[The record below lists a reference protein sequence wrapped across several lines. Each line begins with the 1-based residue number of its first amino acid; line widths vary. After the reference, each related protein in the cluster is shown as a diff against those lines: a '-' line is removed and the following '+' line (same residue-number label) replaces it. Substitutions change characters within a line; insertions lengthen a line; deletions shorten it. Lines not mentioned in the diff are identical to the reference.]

1 VPQAGFTCETVA
13 GINSGEKKKRER
25 RNMRRIAVITSGG
38 DAPGMNA
45 AINAVFRAG
54 RDNGM
59 EIYGIRRGYQGLM
72 EDDIFPMTLS
82 DVTDILQL
90 GGTFLG
96 TARCEEFKEEEAQAR
111 SIRNLEKRGIEG
123 LIVIGGNGSQ
133 RGAHDLYRRGFPVV
147 GVAST
152 VDNDL
157 YGSDISIGVDTA
169 LDTIIECI
177 DRIRTTAE
185 SHHRAF
191 LIEVMGRDFGYL
203 ALMAGLASGAEV
215 VVTPEFEME
224 PDEVIRE
231 LRQAHES
238 GKRYALVLV
247 TDGAENSVSRIASYI
262 RDHVR
267 EAEFELRVTILGHV
281 QRGGS
286 PNTFDRILATR
297 LGVAAVELMHQGKAG
312 LLVGLRDGKVAHTP
326 LEEVVSRKKDLDM
339 ELWLLG
345 RKLAR

>member
-1 VPQAGFTCETVA
+1 
-13 GINSGEKKKRER
+13 
-25 RNMRRIAVITSGG
+25 
-38 DAPGMNA
+38 MNA
-45 AINAVFRAG
+45 AVSAVFRTG
-54 RDNGM
+54 LDYEM
-59 EIYGIRRGYQGLM
+59 EIFGVRRGYEGLI
-72 EDDIFPMTLS
+72 EDDIIPLGID

-96 TARCEEFKEEEAQAR
+96 TARCEDFKTEEAQLK
-111 SIRNLEKRGIEG
+111 SITNLDHRGIKG

-133 RGAHDLYRRGFPVV
+133 RGSYELFQHGFPVV

-169 LDTIIECI
+169 LNTIIESI

-191 LIEVMGRDFGYL
+191 LIEVMGRDYGYL
-203 ALMAGLASGAEV
+203 ALMAGIASGAEV

-224 PDEVIRE
+224 PPEIVRE
-231 LRQAHES
+231 LRQAHDG

-247 TDGAENSVSRIASYI
+247 TDGARNNVAKIARYI
-262 RDHVR
+262 MEHIE

-281 QRGGS
+281 QRGG
-286 PNTFDRILATR
+286 PPTLFDRILATR
-297 LGVAAVELMHQGKAG
+297 LGAAAVELLEAGEAGK
-312 LLVGLRDGKVAHTP
+312 LVGWRDGEVSYTP
-326 LEEVVSRKKDLDM
+326 LEEVVSNKKELDM
-339 ELWLLG
+339 ELWWLG